1 MADAVPARG
10 RGGFGHRGYMEDE
23 VDPRGTGTVSAPVPK
38 KLLQMAD
45 IEDC

>member
-1 MADAVPARG
+1 LVIVD
-10 RGGFGHRGYMEDE
+10 MEDE